1 MHTPRSTSHR
11 RTVESNEALG
21 DRQMTSSTR
30 DWLKIRPQRVKSTS
44 PGQHETS
51 AGVVGARTCGT
62 PLDGVDLFTVR
73 LQVVDTR
80 VLLHTPDLKQDTD
93 SQSTPIRWGERI
105 NAFLFST
112 SLVLTFRV
120 MSSEQE
126 ASKLPVGSHLM
137 AFTSFCKAEASQGR
151 QQERVGTKRGVFLRW
166 DRRAASPC
174 VLGRS

>member
-21 DRQMTSSTR
+21 DREMTSSTR

-44 PGQHETS
+44 PGQHEAC

-80 VLLHTPDLKQDTD
+80 VLLHTPDLKQDTGQA
-93 SQSTPIRWGERI
+93 SQHPFVPIMSTQHFLVGLSWGECI
-105 NAFLFST
+105 NGFLFST

-137 AFTSFCKAEASQGR
+137 AFTSFCKAESSQ
-151 QQERVGTKRGVFLRW
+151 EHVGQ
-166 DRRAASPC
+166 
-174 VLGRS
+174 

>member
-21 DRQMTSSTR
+21 DREMTSSTR

-51 AGVVGARTCGT
+51 AGVVGARTRGT
-62 PLDGVDLFTVR
+62 PLDGVDLFTMR

-137 AFTSFCKAEASQGR
+137 AFTCSA
-151 QQERVGTKRGVFLRW
+151 KRKRHRDVNR
-166 DRRAASPC
+166 S
-174 VLGRS
+174 VLGQKGASF